1 LGEQARS
8 HLEPVERV
16 KDITPS
22 GPIPKTHGMDPPSAR
37 KDFFAFLGLLTHI
50 RRSHAEFRAAKRRQA
65 AFPKM
70 VGFPNT
76 GLRKN
81 SARNPAEWSVKKK
94 SAPQGSPEMGKAEM
108 ELRIFL
114 AECSR
119 VQLFFH

>member
-1 LGEQARS
+1 
-8 HLEPVERV
+8 
-16 KDITPS
+16 
-22 GPIPKTHGMDPPSAR
+22 MDPPSAR
-37 KDFFAFLGLLTHI
+37 KDFFAFIGLLTHI
-50 RRSHAEFRAAKRRQA
+50 RRSHAEFRTTKRRQA

-70 VGFPNT
+70 GGFPTT

-94 SAPQGSPEMGKAEM
+94 SAPQRPVDTGKPAG